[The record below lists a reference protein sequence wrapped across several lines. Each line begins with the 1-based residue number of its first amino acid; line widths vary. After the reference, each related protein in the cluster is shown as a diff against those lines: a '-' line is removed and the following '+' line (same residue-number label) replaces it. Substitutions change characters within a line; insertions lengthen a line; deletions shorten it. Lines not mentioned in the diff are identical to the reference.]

1 MNKVVRNGILGCLL
15 AASCVSG
22 ATAGNYRLEGGDG
35 KPRAQE
41 TYDEAYH
48 VLVDL
53 AAGCGAGGWVPV
65 LGGTSCGAA
74 VLAKTHSE
82 TLKKAMKKDWR
93 NKLSKLAISSMSTS
107 VIMVVPGVTSE
118 AMAALL
124 AGAADELHTEQGA
137 KY

>member
-1 MNKVVRNGILGCLL
+1 M
-15 AASCVSG
+15 
-22 ATAGNYRLEGGDG
+22 
-35 KPRAQE
+35 
-41 TYDEAYH
+41 
-48 VLVDL
+48 
-53 AAGCGAGGWVPV
+53 
-65 LGGTSCGAA
+65 
-74 VLAKTHSE
+74 
-82 TLKKAMKKDWR
+82 KKAMKKDWR

>member
-22 ATAGNYRLEGGDG
+22 ATAGNYRYLEGGDG
-35 KPRAQE
+35 QAKSSKRPIN
-41 TYDEAYH
+41 EAYH

-82 TLKKAMKKDWR
+82 TTL
-93 NKLSKLAISSMSTS
+93 
-107 VIMVVPGVTSE
+107 
-118 AMAALL
+118 
-124 AGAADELHTEQGA
+124 
-137 KY
+137 

>member
-65 LGGTSCGAA
+65 LGGTSCGGA
-74 VLAKTHSE
+74 VLDHINDSV
-82 TLKKAMKKDWR
+82 MKKGMKKEWR
-93 NKLSKLAISSMSTS
+93 SKMKKLAISSISTS